1 MESFSRKDIK
11 LINAQ
16 AFKYIFKRERERE
29 RERDREREEGIVL
42 TRQTHGI
49 WNIAVAFDN
58 ITSDP

>member
-16 AFKYIFKRERERE
+16 AFKYIFRERER
-29 RERDREREEGIVL
+29 GTVL

>member
-11 LINAQ
+11 LIIAQ
-16 AFKYIFKRERERE
+16 AFKYIFKERERE
-29 RERDREREEGIVL
+29 REREREEGIVL

>member
-16 AFKYIFKRERERE
+16 AFKYIFKRE
-29 RERDREREEGIVL
+29 REREEGIVL

>member
-29 RERDREREEGIVL
+29 REREEGIVL

>member
-29 RERDREREEGIVL
+29 REEGIVL

>member
-1 MESFSRKDIK
+1 MLK
-11 LINAQ
+11 LSNI
-16 AFKYIFKRERERE
+16 YLRERE
-29 RERDREREEGIVL
+29 REREEGIVL

>member
-1 MESFSRKDIK
+1 MLK
-11 LINAQ
+11 LSNI
-16 AFKYIFKRERERE
+16 YLRE
-29 RERDREREEGIVL
+29 REREEGIVL